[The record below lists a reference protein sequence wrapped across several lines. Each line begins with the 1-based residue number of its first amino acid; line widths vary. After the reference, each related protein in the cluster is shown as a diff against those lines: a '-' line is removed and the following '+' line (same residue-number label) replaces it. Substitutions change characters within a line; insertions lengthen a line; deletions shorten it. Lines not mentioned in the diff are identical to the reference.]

1 MDEPIDARIGLTS
14 GSADVDRTTT
24 RRLAARAE
32 WTLSVPEADA
42 TYSLRASMPD
52 GPVET
57 LFGHS
62 WSPAED
68 GPLTVRFDR
77 SGAEF
82 AP

>member
-1 MDEPIDARIGLTS
+1 MDEPIDARIELTS
-14 GSADVDRTTT
+14 ESAGVDRTTT
-24 RRLAARAE
+24 RRLAAGAE
-32 WTLSVPEADA
+32 WTLTVPEPGA
-42 TYSLRASMPD
+42 TYSLTASMPD
-52 GPVET
+52 GPVEA

-68 GPLTVRFDR
+68 GMLTVRFER